1 MELKRAEDL
10 KEKEKTTP
18 LSPITK
24 PSILKK

>member
-10 KEKEKTTP
+10 KEKEKAAP